1 VKKILQRKPK
11 IISNLVQDITQPQI
25 VTVEVHNTS
34 QSPAL
39 VADAEVIPARDQSAY
54 NPALANNTTSTEV
67 AKINKNNCTNINNV
81 NIDTADE
88 EYYNSIDK
96 DHQTGVE
103 SQPPRPFHVGLNYCT
118 KNFNPFLSD
127 SKTIELTSK
136 PEKILDNS
144 SIGLVRDLETFNT
157 DKVLNQE
164 DSEKDQIIAEGYLP
178 ITTNKAEDK
187 MEIQMDADLYDTWGD
202 LSQTMD
208 VISQPMDDMRM
219 VNPFVAEG
227 IPLENAMMQTV
238 STSTPPT
245 QEQQPIINP
254 EGSTTENT
262 VPAENNLLEMI
273 INDSIGLDTVAEACN
288 ATQPELNFMA
298 SLDDIQVAMDE
309 MDPEWVASIM
319 DEVQNEEYSTLNI
332 ADISTPTENT
342 RASPTV
348 PIAENEEVVVTS
360 EQKRKGPGRPKK
372 PRTVE
377 RVVKPRGRPAKLPL
391 ENENLTTDHH
401 NYSNDGAFKSST
413 SSVEKRYRRMRD
425 LNNSASR
432 RCRQKRKN
440 KMNSAFEELKQEEER
455 NKELQMR
462 VRVLEDQVQALKA
475 RFINKIANP
484 IKDPR
489 ALAIQN
495 ASFEWNSE
503 QLERLVDVEA
513 SRHLGM

>member
-1 VKKILQRKPK
+1 
-11 IISNLVQDITQPQI
+11 
-25 VTVEVHNTS
+25 
-34 QSPAL
+34 
-39 VADAEVIPARDQSAY
+39 
-54 NPALANNTTSTEV
+54 
-67 AKINKNNCTNINNV
+67 
-81 NIDTADE
+81 
-88 EYYNSIDK
+88 
-96 DHQTGVE
+96 
-103 SQPPRPFHVGLNYCT
+103 LNYCT

-136 PEKILDNS
+136 PEKILDIS

-157 DKVLNQE
+157 DKVVNQE
-164 DSEKDQIIAEGYLP
+164 DSQTDEIIAEAYIP

-187 MEIQMDADLYDTWGD
+187 MEMQMDADLYDTWGD

-245 QEQQPIINP
+245 QEQHPIINP

-288 ATQPELNFMA
+288 ATQPENDFMA
-298 SLDDIQVAMDE
+298 SLDDIQLAMEE

-319 DEVQNEEYSTLNI
+319 DEVQNEEYSTLNL
-332 ADISTPTENT
+332 ADISAPTENT
-342 RASPTV
+342 RDSPTV
-348 PIAENEEVVVTS
+348 PIAQNEEVVVAS
-360 EQKRKGPGRPKK
+360 EKKRKGPGRPKK

-377 RVVKPRGRPAKLPL
+377 QVVKTKGPGPGRPKVVHLP
-391 ENENLTTDHH
+391 DHH
-401 NYSNDGAFKSST
+401 NYSNGGASKSST

-425 LNNSASR
+425 LNNVASQ
-432 RCRQKRKN
+432 RCRLKRKE
-440 KMNSAFEELKQEEER
+440 KMNSAFDELKQEEER

-462 VRVLEDQVQALKA
+462 VRVLEDQVQALKS

-484 IKDPR
+484 IRNKT
-489 ALAIQN
+489 
-495 ASFEWNSE
+495 NSTHE
-503 QLERLVDVEA
+503 LLMF
-513 SRHLGM
+513 G